1 MFFRLPRW
9 PAFSFQA
16 PQIGM
21 VSLIDLPPEPQAPA
35 RSDRHIR
42 HSVVSAV
49 RNGRCTGAIIPPHQT
64 IMARSEPVTLCFC
77 PSLVDGMM
85 RSTPLP
91 QVVLSR
97 TNLPEE

>member
-42 HSVVSAV
+42 HSVVSASPEWSAL
-49 RNGRCTGAIIPPHQT
+49 GAIIPPHQK
-64 IMARSEPVTLCFC
+64 IMGRSEPVTLCFC
-77 PSLVDGMM
+77 PCLVDGIM